1 MSQYE
6 KGKPI
11 VYSYNTNL
19 QTNLL
24 KNLYREIYE
33 NTHSYDFP
41 VKESGGVGGID
52 RYNINVDN
60 IRKVLSDINLGPCSL
75 HGEQLTDSDYKYICK
90 WFPTDS
96 KEHFDNNCED
106 KITKSLLEKL
116 NWIDNDIDYCINR
129 QGFRAKDFDKIDTKC
144 ILFSGCSQTFGIGV
158 NLQDTFSGI
167 VSKHFNRQGIN
178 LGIPGYGLDVQSI
191 YFSLFVDKEINP
203 QLIDAV
209 VIYVPPPGRII
220 NFYYENGKLTST
232 KLQEDVLFSTKKYE
246 EEYLDEIP
254 FSLLNNTIETLGINS
269 NSSTEEVNNFLEAGM
284 SHNIDYFRSKN
295 LEHYVMTRENNFLR
309 DVSAI
314 NSIKLF
320 CMENNIPLI
329 IEKQDWQ
336 SITMAED
343 LARDLSHHGIRT
355 HKDIANRII
364 SKLELILDK

>member
-11 VYSYNTNL
+11 VYSYNTEP

-24 KNLYREIYE
+24 KNLYREIYQ
-33 NTHSYDFP
+33 NAHSYDFP

-60 IRKVLSDINLGPCSL
+60 IRKVLSDINLGPCLIRGKESI
-75 HGEQLTDSDYKYICK
+75 LTDYKYTSK

-96 KEHFDNNCED
+96 KEHFENNCKD

-116 NWIDNDIDYCINR
+116 GWIDSDIDYCINR
-129 QGFRAKDFDKIDTKC
+129 QGFRAQDFDNIDTKC

-158 NLQDTFSGI
+158 NLEDTFSGV
-167 VSKHFNRQGIN
+167 VSKYFNRQGVN
-178 LGIPGYGLDVQSI
+178 LGMPGYGLDVQSI
-191 YFSLFVDKEINP
+191 YFSLFLDKEINP
-203 QLIDAV
+203 QMIDAV
-209 VIYVPPPGRII
+209 VIYVPPPGRIL
-220 NFYYENGKLTST
+220 NFYYENGKLTNT
-232 KLQEDVLFSTKKYE
+232 KLQEDILFSTKKYE
-246 EEYLDEIP
+246 EEYLDDIP
-254 FSLLNNTIETLGINS
+254 FSKLNRTISTLGITSNS
-269 NSSTEEVNNFLEAGM
+269 NTEEVNKFLEAGM
-284 SHNIDYFRSKN
+284 AYNIDNFRSRN

-336 SITMAED
+336 SISMAED
-343 LARDLSHHGIRT
+343 LARDLSHHGKRT

-364 SKLELILDK
+364 AKLELILDK